1 MVKGTGLPL
10 RIRFKNLRL
19 LQPSSLPQYRRT
31 IGLAGIR
38 HLHPRALASDVS
50 GKARRSR
57 PIDSWH
63 SLRLIYS
70 LPAFTTSRDLP
81 SDLRRNRRRA
91 RPPEGERTS
100 DGFISCGSAK
110 PWEIASGW
118 LAGPFVIET
127 AKRFCFLRLVSSG
140 EPYPSRLW
148 STPPL
153 DDMDDNALPSR
164 QTANKGFFEG

>member
-1 MVKGTGLPL
+1 MSLEKVADHDRSPL
-10 RIRFKNLRL
+10 
-19 LQPSSLPQYRRT
+19 
-31 IGLAGIR
+31 GIR
-38 HLHPRALASDVS
+38 C
-50 GKARRSR
+50 
-57 PIDSWH
+57 DSF
-63 SLRLIYS
+63 I
-70 LPAFTTSRDLP
+70 A
-81 SDLRRNRRRA
+81 LRRLQLRVIYQVTYEETDAGRA
-91 RPPEGERTS
+91 PEEERTS

-127 AKRFCFLRLVSSG
+127 AKRFCFLRLVSLG

-153 DDMDDNALPSR
+153 DDMHDNALPSR